1 MGGAMVVTART
12 VGAVIWISA
21 EIAAYAVNE

>member
-1 MGGAMVVTART
+1 MAATART

-21 EIAAYAVNE
+21 EIAAYEVNE